1 MDRMLHVLPLK
12 RDMGLGETLVSLI
25 QRAAGPAAL
34 TGVMFLMMRFELMLR
49 ASPLAAALMA
59 AGLSAGRSP
68 GALAAG
74 CLLGML
80 RLPPGNIPLL
90 PAVSCALVLASEL
103 MFSLL
108 PSAKKWNA
116 ETRVSL
122 VSGLCV
128 LLPGLVAAGGNLTES
143 VRALSCAA
151 LAAAAAPFFMPALAL
166 QPDRTRLVLQEKIGA
181 VLIACG
187 CIAGLHSLC
196 APLAELS
203 CVLMLLLVP
212 GPASGTT
219 LGVALIFGGGGMGRA
234 AALAIASLVGSLKIC
249 ALRWQRSLMVCMATA
264 AVHAY
269 ALSDAL
275 DIRWALCAAAVYML
289 LPEKFVHRMQ
299 NILSPAREA
308 ACDPRRIAREITAE
322 TRHRLRALGDAFSE
336 MAESSAAPT
345 GVPDEQELI
354 CEMRSRL
361 CTGCAGYE
369 TCWTGESS
377 HAVRLL
383 CSLIGD
389 ALERVD
395 APPGMRVLFSDG
407 DIPPGVLRICR
418 RGRMIPDRLGLLLRD
433 FAEKRRSEIK
443 RCATGQIM
451 AVQFTQAREI
461 LYGLAR
467 DLEGE
472 ALSEA
477 RLEQLQAALTQAGL
491 AGCRVSGF
499 GPEPARLRVTHPEQW
514 RKEDARRAQ
523 LALQHAAGYRLLPR
537 LQGDALVFMCAPRL
551 AADTGSSCRSG
562 IAGETCGDSHMVR
575 MLDAS
580 RLLLALSDGMGSGE
594 AAACESA
601 QALRLLWRF
610 LEAGISRP
618 LALETVNRQLLNG
631 SCEDMFATIDLCII
645 DLNTGIAE
653 ITKLAAC
660 RTLILRGKE
669 LVRIEGGNLPLG
681 ILESVQPSVHRFRL
695 RPGDMLVM
703 GSDGVMEAG
712 DAMLMERIARE
723 NAACAPEQ
731 LAETMVREAGL
742 RRSTGRSD
750 DLTCI
755 CVRMEDGRKA
765 G

>member
-1 MDRMLHVLPLK
+1 MLHVLPLK
-12 RDMGLGETLVSLI
+12 RDMGLPQALSSFA
-25 QRAAGPAAL
+25 QRAAGPAAM
-34 TGVMFLMMRFELMLR
+34 TGIMFLLMHFELMLR

-90 PAVSCALVLASEL
+90 PAVNCALVLAIEL
-103 MFSLL
+103 ILSLL
-108 PSAKKWNA
+108 PSVKKWNA

-122 VSGLCV
+122 VSGFCV
-128 LLPGLVAAGGNLTES
+128 LIPGMIAAGGSLPES
-143 VRALSCAA
+143 VRVLGCAA

-166 QPDRTRLVLQEKIGA
+166 QPERTRLVLQEKIGV
-181 VLIACG
+181 VLIVCG

-196 APLAELS
+196 APLAEFSSIL
-203 CVLMLLLVP
+203 LLLLVP
-212 GPASGTT
+212 GAAAGST
-219 LGVALIFGGGGMGRA
+219 LGVALLFGGGGMARA
-234 AALAIASLVGSLKIC
+234 ASLAIASLAGGLKIC
-249 ALRWQRSLMVCMATA
+249 ILRWQRSLMVCMAA
-264 AVHAY
+264 AAMHAY
-269 ALSDAL
+269 APSDAL
-275 DIRWALCAAAVYML
+275 DVRWALCAAAVYLL
-289 LPEKFVHRMQ
+289 LPEKFVLRVQ
-299 NILSPAREA
+299 NIITPAQEA
-308 ACDPRRIAREITAE
+308 ACDSRRISHEITAE

-369 TCWTGESS
+369 ACWAGDSS

-407 DIPPGVLRICR
+407 DIPPGILRICR

-461 LYGLAR
+461 LYGIAEKL
-467 DLEGE
+467 DGHS
-472 ALSEA
+472 LSEA
-477 RLEQLQAALTQAGL
+477 RLEQMQSALAQAGL
-491 AGCRVSGF
+491 ANCTVSGF
-499 GPEPARLRVTHPEQW
+499 GPEPAQLRVVHPEKWQ
-514 RKEDARRAQ
+514 KEDARRAHM
-523 LALQHAAGYRLLPR
+523 ALQHATGYRLLPR
-537 LQGDALVFMCAPRL
+537 LQGDAMVFMCAPRL

-618 LALETVNRQLLNG
+618 LALETVNRQLLTG

-681 ILESVQPSVHRFRL
+681 ILESVQPNVHRFRL
-695 RPGDMLVM
+695 RPGDVLIM

-712 DAMLMERIARE
+712 DALLIERIVRE
-723 NAACAPEQ
+723 NAACPPEQ
-731 LAETMVREAGL
+731 LAETLVREAGL
-742 RRSTGRSD
+742 RRNAGRSD

-755 CVRMEDGRKA
+755 CVRMEDARKA